1 MQAMRVYAA
10 VGASL
15 GWFALALQLYLLL
28 VLARSVGL
36 MLNVCEFVELW
47 SLRENSTYK
56 LSPEGTVESQSCP
69 NYRIGRPCSVDF
81 IGQASAATAPSEM
94 RLGVRA

>member
-47 SLRENSTYK
+47 SLRENS
-56 LSPEGTVESQSCP
+56 
-69 NYRIGRPCSVDF
+69 
-81 IGQASAATAPSEM
+81 AS
-94 RLGVRA
+94 G

>member
-1 MQAMRVYAA
+1 MLSFGTGQED
-10 VGASL
+10 VGVP
-15 GWFALALQLYLLL
+15 Q
-28 VLARSVGL
+28 GL
-36 MLNVCEFVELW
+36 K
-47 SLRENSTYK
+47 SLRENSTYEV
-56 LSPEGTVESQSCP
+56 SPKGTAESQSCP

>member
-56 LSPEGTVESQSCP
+56 LSPEGTVES
-69 NYRIGRPCSVDF
+69 R
-81 IGQASAATAPSEM
+81 AATAPSEM